1 MAQREGKR
9 MTDYI
14 SRDTVI
20 ENILSLSTYDSI
32 DEVKNKIKKARYK
45 ENEWIGGI
53 HDALLACEEVP
64 SADVREVV
72 RGRWIRHVLKN
83 ANVPWGYD
91 CSVCNKWYVINNDAI
106 IGYNYCPNCGA
117 RMDGDAE

>member
-1 MAQREGKR
+1 

-14 SRDTVI
+14 SRDAVI
-20 ENILSLSTYDSI
+20 ENILSLSIYDSF
-32 DEVKNKIKKARYK
+32 DEIKNKIEKARYR

-72 RGRWIRHVLKN
+72 RCKDCKYRDVGN
-83 ANVPWGYD
+83 GVPKM
-91 CSVCNKWYVINNDAI
+91 V
-106 IGYNYCPNCGA
+106 YCQNISGGWVSEDFYCAYGS
-117 RMDGDAE
+117 RMDGEEK